1 MVPALGE
8 SVVIPKDLLRDLYIG
23 LVKVEEVLATLEE
36 LFDKEGLQRI
46 KKAEKEYKEGK
57 YVTVR
62 DSSEIKKLISENS

>member
-1 MVPALGE
+1 MPALGE

>member
-1 MVPALGE
+1 MPALDE

-23 LVKVEEVLATLEE
+23 LAKVEEVLATLEE

>member
-1 MVPALGE
+1 VPALGE